1 MPMDEIRELIAAGRL
16 DEAEHRLRDR
26 LMDAPDDAQ
35 ALNAFAVVL
44 ARKGDLLGARSHFKR
59 AIEAAPEEPSYLVNY
74 GLLLA
79 QQGDSLRATEFL
91 ERAAAIDP
99 NWSSAHAQLGEV
111 ALATGQMDVAEQRF
125 RTALRADPEDGPAL
139 VGLAQVQLA
148 RRDLDAALASAQQA
162 MVRMSGDARAQA
174 VLGMVLLAKEHHA
187 FARQALEN
195 AVRIEPANDRY
206 RRLLARARL
215 AGNDPQEALTTV
227 LSLSD
232 FSGDDAPMLR
242 QLADALLKTRRDAEV
257 VRLVDHVLPRLPG
270 DVPLVHAGAE
280 ARVRLGLIDSA
291 IAWLAAHGGPDAH
304 ASIWSHRLALLS
316 RSGRHREALELARE
330 WVAAQPHS
338 AEAQAELA
346 TALERHG
353 QHADARKAALAALA
367 IDPGHGKALCLAAA
381 YALVAGAGE
390 REVAEL
396 AALEARLPPP
406 VAATRHFLLGLAA
419 DRAGDPAQAARHW
432 LDAHGALPPARIP
445 ALADPL
451 GPPRELPLPLAVDAE
466 HPPVV
471 FVPNIPG
478 SGVEILLRSL
488 LTSKALA
495 VLGDR
500 LMPGGR
506 TDGLSPEHRP
516 LIEQG
521 LGESTLLM
529 FRRRYW
535 KALSRVR
542 APTADKVLVDVLPA
556 LEWLQ
561 YAALSGAIVQGRVLA
576 FVRDPRDALLHW
588 LAYGT
593 APPRSIGKIELA
605 ANYLLRQYQH
615 IDRMRSSAG
624 LAVTVVRGEE
634 FDSDRAGLA
643 SRLAQAL
650 GVSPEALD
658 LSEVDR
664 RAIGGL
670 PERLKSGRWRHYE
683 KALAKAMKLV
693 QPAAK
698 AFGYE

>member
-1 MPMDEIRELIAAGRL
+1 
-16 DEAEHRLRDR
+16 
-26 LMDAPDDAQ
+26 MDAPDDAQ

-99 NWSSAHAQLGEV
+99 NWAGAHVQLGEV

-125 RTALRADPEDGPAL
+125 RTALRADPDDGSAL

-148 RRDLDAALASAQQA
+148 RHELDAALASAQQA
-162 MVRMSGDARAQA
+162 VARRSGDARAQA
-174 VLGMVLLAKEHHA
+174 VLGMVLLAKEHYA

-215 AGNDPQEALTTV
+215 AAGDPLAAFELV
-227 LSLSD
+227 LSLLE
-232 FSGDDAPMLR
+232 FSADDAPLLRELAQALR
-242 QLADALLKTRRDAEV
+242 QMRRDAEV

-270 DVPLVHAGAE
+270 ELPLVHAAAE

-316 RSGRHREALELARE
+316 QSGRHGEALELARE

-338 AEAQAELA
+338 VEAQAELA
-346 TALERHG
+346 TALDRHG
-353 QHADARKAALAALA
+353 QYADARQTALAALA
-367 IDPGHGKALCLAAA
+367 IDPSQGKALCLAAA
-381 YALVAGAGE
+381 YELAAGAGGSK
-390 REVAEL
+390 VAEL
-396 AALEARLPPP
+396 AALAAKLPPP

-419 DRAGDPAQAARHW
+419 DRANDPEQAVQHW
-432 LDAHGALPPARIP
+432 LDAQRLLPPARIP
-445 ALADPL
+445 ALTDPL
-451 GPPRELPLPLAVDAE
+451 GPPRELPLPLAVDVE

-471 FVPNIPG
+471 FVPHIPG
-478 SGVEILLRSL
+478 SGVEILLRAL
-488 LTSKALA
+488 LKSPALA
-495 VLGDR
+495 VLADR
-500 LMPGGR
+500 LRPGNR
-506 TDGLSPEHRP
+506 NDGLAPEHRS
-516 LIEQG
+516 LLEQG
-521 LGESTLLM
+521 HSEPALLM

-535 KALSRVR
+535 KALRRVCV
-542 APTADKVLVDVLPA
+542 PSPNKVLVDVLPA
-556 LEWLQ
+556 LEWWQ
-561 YAALSGAIVQGRVLA
+561 YAALSAAIAQGRVLA
-576 FVRDPRDALLHW
+576 FIRDPRDALLQW
-588 LAYGT
+588 LSYGT
-593 APPRSIGKIELA
+593 APPRPIGKIELA

-634 FDSDRAGLA
+634 FDSDRVGLA
-643 SRLAQAL
+643 GRLAQAL
-650 GVSPEALD
+650 GVPLTALD

-670 PERLKSGRWRHYE
+670 PERLEAGRWRQYQ

>member
-1 MPMDEIRELIAAGRL
+1 MDEIRELIAAGRL
-16 DEAEHRLRDR
+16 DEAENRLRDR
-26 LMDAPDDAQ
+26 LSDAPDDAQ

-44 ARKGDLLGARSHFKR
+44 ARKGDLLGARSCFKR

-79 QQGDSLRATEFL
+79 QQGDTLRATEFL

-99 NWSSAHAQLGEV
+99 NWSAAHAQLGEV
-111 ALATGQMDVAEQRF
+111 ALASGQMDVAEQRF
-125 RTALRADPEDGPAL
+125 RTALRADPDDGPAL

-148 RRDLDAALASAQQA
+148 RRDIDGALASAQQA
-162 MVRMSGDARAQA
+162 MARMSGDARAQA
-174 VLGMVLLAKEHHA
+174 VLGMVMMAKEHHA

-195 AVRIEPANDRY
+195 AVRIEPGNDRY

-215 AGNDPQEALTTV
+215 AAADPQAALESV
-227 LSLSD
+227 LSLTD
-232 FSGDDAPMLR
+232 FTSEDAPILR
-242 QLADALLKTRRDAEV
+242 HLADALLQTRREAEV
-257 VRLVDHVLPRLPG
+257 VRLVDHVLPRLPA

-280 ARVRLGLIDSA
+280 ARVRLGRIDAA
-291 IAWLAAHGGPDAH
+291 IALLAAHGGPEAH
-304 ASIWSHRLALLS
+304 ASLWSHRLALLG
-316 RSGRHREALELARE
+316 RTGRHAEALELARE
-330 WVAAQPHS
+330 WSAAQPHS
-338 AEAQAELA
+338 GEAQAELA

-353 QHADARKAALAALA
+353 HHAEARQAALAALA
-367 IDPGHGKALCLAAA
+367 IDPRHGKALCLAAA
-381 YALVAGAGE
+381 YEIAAGASEGK
-390 REVAEL
+390 VAEL
-396 AALEARLPPP
+396 AALDLTLPPP

-419 DRAGDPAQAARHW
+419 DRAGDAAEAVRHW
-432 LDAHGALPPARIP
+432 QDTQAALPPARIP

-488 LTSKALA
+488 LKSDALA

-500 LMPGGR
+500 LLPGGR
-506 TDGLSPEHRP
+506 NDGLSPEHRP

-535 KALSRVR
+535 KALGRVR
-542 APTADKVLVDVLPA
+542 QPAASKVLVDVLPA
-556 LEWLQ
+556 LEWLH
-561 YAALSGAIVQGRVLA
+561 YAALSGAIAQGRVLA

-593 APPRSIGKIELA
+593 VPPRSIGKIELA

-624 LAVTVVRGEE
+624 LAVTIVRGED
-634 FDSDRAGLA
+634 FDSDRAGL
-643 SRLAQAL
+643 SGRLAQAL
-650 GVSPEALD
+650 GVAAETLD
-658 LSEVDR
+658 LRDLER

-670 PERLKSGRWRHYE
+670 PERLAPGRWRQYE
-683 KALAKAMKLV
+683 KTLAKALKLV